1 MEAWLNAH
9 ALRPVPRPTV
19 VQEAPAEESVPPS
32 SELRDHGPPS
42 SETGERRAGRSA
54 EALRKSQRDLSEN
67 LGARDLE
74 MVTTFAEFLKA
85 RRAARS
91 FAHHAEMAHE
101 SSGSAEGTGPESRN
115 EPESREP

>member
-1 MEAWLNAH
+1 
-9 ALRPVPRPTV
+9 
-19 VQEAPAEESVPPS
+19 VQEAAPDEAAPASVDTREPA
-32 SELRDHGPPS
+32 PPS

-54 EALRKSQRDLSEN
+54 EALRKALRDLSEN

-101 SSGSAEGTGPESRN
+101 STGPESAAPDSRG
-115 EPESREP
+115 EPDTRESQGTPSPMAESGQRM